1 MGKNTKLT
9 LYLDSD
15 IIAAAKEL
23 AADRNTSVS
32 ELVERYLAN
41 EIVESGPERSSDL
54 PDILVG
60 IARFVRIPEK
70 ELTKDA
76 IRGARLQKHMEQK
89 S

>member
-15 IIAAAKEL
+15 IIAGAKEL

-32 ELVERYLAN
+32 ELVERYLADQ
-41 EIVESGPERSSDL
+41 IAGPGPERSPDL

-60 IARFVRIPEK
+60 IARLVRIPEQ
-70 ELTKDA
+70 EMTKDA
-76 IRGARLQKHMEQK
+76 IRASRLRKHIQRT